1 MKNNTLL
8 PADTYIV
15 LNKTILTEVD
25 KDNLLSLY
33 GPIIGPLAVNLY
45 LVLWRDLG
53 FLELQSID
61 YSHHHLMTVLQ
72 SDLASIKK
80 ARESLESF
88 GLLKTYIKQNEI
100 NEYIYELYSPLSSY
114 EFFNHPVFNIILFNN
129 IGKVEYDILKKCYE
143 NINFSLKDYNDIS
156 VNIKDIYKSIP
167 MCDVVND
174 DMRSRNIINTTA
186 LDIVDFDFII
196 SSIPEHVIN
205 EKAFNKKTREL
216 INNIAF
222 LYNLD
227 NLKVCELIR
236 SVVEDKGFIDKE
248 ELRKTARK
256 YYQYNNS
263 GSLPTL
269 IYRTQPDYL
278 KSPDGDTSKRGKI
291 LYVFENTS
299 PYDFLK
305 SKYKGGNPTSKDLKL
320 LEMLV
325 IDLNLKP
332 AVVNVLIDYV
342 LKINNNKL
350 NSAFVEVIAGQ
361 WKRSGVETAEEAM
374 QLAEKEHN
382 KKTKKV
388 KEEKEKIKTPVW
400 FDEKYEKEDIS
411 EDERNE
417 LVDLLKDFR

>member
-216 INNIAF
+216 INNIEF